1 MSSIISLATP
11 DLSFLQLRIARP
23 TPCNLVNMRHGTK
36 DVDLLLVCHTITCI
50 LDICTDVRENDGYI
64 RPPLRIDNSRR
75 GRIHS
80 LWHISRTTKAT
91 TSCDISNERTYFSAC
106 VDISSF

>member
-36 DVDLLLVCHTITCI
+36 DVDLLLVCHSITCI

-64 RPPLRIDNSRR
+64 RPPLSKKSFPVSRVGKKKPV
-75 GRIHS
+75 GRS
-80 LWHISRTTKAT
+80 GISPPP
-91 TSCDISNERTYFSAC
+91 ILIFL
-106 VDISSF
+106 